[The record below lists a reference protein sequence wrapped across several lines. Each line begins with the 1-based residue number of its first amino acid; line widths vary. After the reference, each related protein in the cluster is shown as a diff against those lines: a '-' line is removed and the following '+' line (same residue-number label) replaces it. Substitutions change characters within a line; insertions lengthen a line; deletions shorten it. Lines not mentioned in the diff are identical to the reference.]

1 MKSVEEFR
9 LAFLKMDDGKVDG
22 KKTLYGLIVITDT

>member
-1 MKSVEEFR
+1 MKIVEEFR

-22 KKTLYGLIVITDT
+22 KKTRIYTA